1 LGEYLAAL
9 LSLQSMAILGIADD
23 IFDIRWRHKVF
34 LPAIASIPLLM
45 VYYVDFNVTVVVTP
59 KQLLPYLPQL
69 INLGMHPSI
78 GIFMDAK
85 NSSVGWLY
93 YAYMAFLSIFCTNTI
108 NILAGING
116 IEVGQSIVI
125 ALCIVANDVLYIMKP
140 GHPATDAH
148 LFSLYFLLP
157 FIGVSLGL
165 LYHNW

>member
-1 LGEYLAAL
+1 
-9 LSLQSMAILGIADD
+9 MAMLGIADD

-59 KQLLPYLPQL
+59 TPLLSYLPRL
-69 INLGMHPSI
+69 IDLGW
-78 GIFMDAK
+78 
-85 NSSVGWLY
+85 VY
-93 YAYMAFLSIFCTNTI
+93 YAWMAFLSIFCTNTI

-125 ALCIVANDVLYIMKP
+125 ALCIILNDVLYIQIP
-140 GHPATDAH
+140 DHPATDAH

-165 LYHNW
+165 LYHNWYPS

>member
-1 LGEYLAAL
+1 MSEYLAAL
-9 LSLQSMAILGIADD
+9 LSLQSMAMLGVADD

-59 KQLLPYLPQL
+59 TPLLPYLPPL
-69 INLGMHPSI
+69 IDL
-78 GIFMDAK
+78 
-85 NSSVGWLY
+85 GWLY
-93 YAYMAFLSIFCTNTI
+93 YAWMGFLSVFCTNTI

-125 ALCIVANDVLYIMKP
+125 ALCIILNDILYLRIP

>member
-1 LGEYLAAL
+1 
-9 LSLQSMAILGIADD
+9 MAVLGIADD
-23 IFDIRWRHKVF
+23 IFDIRWRHKVG

-59 KQLLPYLPQL
+59 KPLLPYLPHL
-69 INLGMHPSI
+69 IDLGIISFVI
-78 GIFMDAK
+78 ADE
-85 NSSVGWLY
+85 GWLY

-125 ALCIVANDVLYIMKP
+125 AMCIVLNDILYLSKP

-157 FIGVSLGL
+157 FIGVSLAL

>member
-1 LGEYLAAL
+1 
-9 LSLQSMAILGIADD
+9 MAILGIADD

-59 KQLLPYLPQL
+59 KHLLGYLPPL
-69 INLGMHPSI
+69 IDLGSI
-78 GIFMDAK
+78 YSICIL
-85 NSSVGWLY
+85 SVGWLY

-116 IEVGQSIVI
+116 IEAGQSIVI
-125 ALCIVANDVLYIMKP
+125 AICIATNDVLYVLKT

-157 FIGVSLGL
+157 FIGVSFAL
-165 LYHNW
+165 LYHNWSLFVCLC

>member
-1 LGEYLAAL
+1 MGEYLAAL

-78 GIFMDAK
+78 RIFPETTTNCRLAVLCIYGIFE
-85 NSSVGWLY
+85 Y
-93 YAYMAFLSIFCTNTI
+93 
-108 NILAGING
+108 
-116 IEVGQSIVI
+116 
-125 ALCIVANDVLYIMKP
+125 
-140 GHPATDAH
+140 
-148 LFSLYFLLP
+148 LL
-157 FIGVSLGL
+157 
-165 LYHNW
+165 H